1 MYAIAFNNP
10 YGDKVTSAV
19 NAAVGGRILPSRAS
33 HDQAAAP
40 FPTLL
45 PCAAR
50 RSLRVLST
58 RRRRYGTRKRVA
70 AAHFARTRN
79 RDCLPVVR
87 SEWRNRSDGSM
98 DSTAKLWDVT
108 RGVEVASLAGHTAEI
123 VSLNFNTAGDRIIT
137 GSFDHTTKVWDTA
150 TGRCLHTLAGH
161 RGEIS
166 STQFDFSGEL
176 CISGSIDRTCKI
188 WNAVGA
194 VH

>member
-1 MYAIAFNNP
+1 
-10 YGDKVTSAV
+10 
-19 NAAVGGRILPSRAS
+19 
-33 HDQAAAP
+33 
-40 FPTLL
+40 
-45 PCAAR
+45 
-50 RSLRVLST
+50 
-58 RRRRYGTRKRVA
+58 
-70 AAHFARTRN
+70 
-79 RDCLPVVR
+79 
-87 SEWRNRSDGSM
+87 M

-188 WNAVGA
+188 WNVQTGQWCVFSISKMPSDDCSASDSGA
-194 VH
+194 SLPFHCLRC